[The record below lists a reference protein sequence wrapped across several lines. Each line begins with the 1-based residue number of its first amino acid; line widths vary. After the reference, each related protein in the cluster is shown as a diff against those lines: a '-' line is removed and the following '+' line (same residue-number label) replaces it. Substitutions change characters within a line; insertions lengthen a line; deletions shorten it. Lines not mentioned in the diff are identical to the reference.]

1 MDGSYFVNRSWSD
14 RFIPEIRR
22 IVGAHL
28 LQIAPD
34 HLDMRQATD
43 LLMLDGRD
51 VRIAARVRRHGYA
64 GRYPYDFT
72 IRSRLP
78 SGNQTELA
86 KIVNGEGDWL
96 FYGHANAAE
105 TGFDLWW
112 LLDLRAFRAG
122 LIRQASNSFPISS
135 GDRRN
140 SDGTYFKWFDIR
152 SFPDEPPLVLATSG
166 LRPSVLSDQPG

>member
-1 MDGSYFVNRSWSD
+1 MDTAYSINRHWSD

-28 LQIAPD
+28 LRVAPD
-34 HLDMRQATD
+34 YLDTRHATD

-51 VRIAARVRRHGYA
+51 MRIAARVRRHGYA

-78 SGNQTELA
+78 SGNPTELA

-96 FYGHANAAE
+96 FYGHANAAG

-122 LIRQASNSFPISS
+122 LIRHASNGYPISS
-135 GDRRN
+135 GDRMN
-140 SDGTYFKWFDIR
+140 TDGTCFKWFDIR
-152 SFPDEPPLVLATSG
+152 SFPKEPPLVLATSG
-166 LRPSVLSDQPG
+166 LRSAAPSPWHA

>member
-1 MDGSYFVNRSWSD
+1 MDAAYSINRHWSD
-14 RFIPEIRR
+14 QFIPEIRR

-28 LQIAPD
+28 LSVAPD

-78 SGNQTELA
+78 SGSPTELA
-86 KIVNGEGDWL
+86 KIVNGDGDWL

-105 TGFDLWW
+105 TGFALWW

-122 LIRQASNSFPISS
+122 LIRQASNGFPISS

-140 SDGTYFKWFDIR
+140 PDGTCFKWFDIR
-152 SFPDEPPLVLATSG
+152 SFPNEPPLVLATSG
-166 LRPSVLSDQPG
+166 LRPAQAIARLA

>member
-1 MDGSYFVNRSWSD
+1 MNAHYSVNRHWSD

-28 LQIAPD
+28 LSIAPD
-34 HLDMRQATD
+34 HMDMRQATD

-64 GRYPYDFT
+64 GKFPYDFT

-78 SGNQTELA
+78 SGNRTELA
-86 KIVNGEGDWL
+86 KIVDGEGDWL
-96 FYGHANAAE
+96 FYGHANAEE

-122 LIRQASNSFPISS
+122 LIRQASNGYPISS

-140 SDGTYFKWFDIR
+140 ADGTCFKWFDIR
-152 SFPDEPPLVLATSG
+152 SFPSEPPLVLATSG
-166 LRPSVLSDQPG
+166 LRHTQPSARLA